1 MSYRLKIFQCL
12 NFSCS
17 RIKFSNQSLA
27 FDCISVDN
35 DPHFVVQVTGIKE
48 SVCFDVSG
56 RPGQVMQLIHDNITG
71 KWHPLILPRST
82 GPNGM
87 ETDSD
92 SSQVFATS
100 CAFLQH
106 VSSIFLGLI
115 TSCFICVFVVT
126 SSCVPRNTKLSLK
139 EVPLYHGKCKYC
151 GAKANQFSLYTQGKW
166 MWLWILF
173 QCLVTV
179 WERVYQQT

>member
-1 MSYRLKIFQCL
+1 MLQSDAQQFGTSESIAFRTTESVSYRLKIFQCL

-71 KWHPLILPRST
+71 K
-82 GPNGM
+82 
-87 ETDSD
+87 
-92 SSQVFATS
+92 
-100 CAFLQH
+100 
-106 VSSIFLGLI
+106 
-115 TSCFICVFVVT
+115 
-126 SSCVPRNTKLSLK
+126 
-139 EVPLYHGKCKYC
+139 
-151 GAKANQFSLYTQGKW
+151 
-166 MWLWILF
+166 
-173 QCLVTV
+173 
-179 WERVYQQT
+179 